1 MKKIIRSVTI
11 ALLAVF
17 SQLAVVGTGAAEVVD
32 RIVAVVNND
41 IITMS
46 ELNNMAKSLQ
56 AQAGMKPKGMDEKK
70 VEREMLEALIDRK
83 LAKAEAARRGLKVS
97 DKEVT
102 ETLDRFKKSNNI
114 PDDETM
120 AKGLS
125 QAGLSLP
132 EFRQQ
137 IADQIT
143 QERLLA
149 VVVGGKVSVS
159 EADVRKLYEEKFK
172 TGGSQVHLISLKLAL
187 PPGASSQQQN
197 EARQKAEA
205 IVTAIKRGES
215 MAKAAEQFSLKP
227 TDMGFIS
234 LGELDPRL
242 AEYLG
247 QIKLKDVAPVETPE
261 GYQLIQLVDR
271 RTGMARPFEEV
282 APEIRRILQQQE
294 MGKYFS
300 EWVKTLREKA
310 HVKVML

>member
-1 MKKIIRSVTI
+1 
-11 ALLAVF
+11 
-17 SQLAVVGTGAAEVVD
+17 
-32 RIVAVVNND
+32 
-41 IITMS
+41 
-46 ELNNMAKSLQ
+46 
-56 AQAGMKPKGMDEKK
+56 
-70 VEREMLEALIDRK
+70 LIDRK

-102 ETLDRFKKSNNI
+102 ETLDRFKKANNI
-114 PDDETM
+114 PDDETL

-172 TGGSQVHLISLKLAL
+172 TSGSQAHLISLKLPL
-187 PPGASSQQQN
+187 PPGATSQQQN

-205 IVTAIKRGES
+205 IVTAVRRGES

-247 QIKLKDVAPVETPE
+247 QMKVKDVAPVETPE
-261 GYQLIQLVDR
+261 GYQLIQLVDK
-271 RTGMARPFEEV
+271 RTGVARSFEEV